1 MGIRMPVVRMHR
13 EELFSLKEE
22 NPMKHKLSVLSVILA
37 LLALVLVF
45 TACGATEN
53 VASESMNKPRTITI
67 YSITGDA
74 TTKEAIEGVQEAM
87 NKITRSL
94 YNVEVVL
101 RLYPESEYEAAL
113 KAAIEANESG
123 NIDYEI
129 GTSDDVAVDTVV
141 NEYGRPITVYPEA
154 YENQLDIFLIPD
166 GVDKFDLYTTKYF
179 KTGEGESAVFSGVAT
194 DLTELINQNSQ
205 DFVINQ
211 YIPEK
216 VLNFCRKYSDQAAGA
231 DNPLLGLP
239 SNRYYG
245 DAEYFLINKA
255 LFAEYRYDPAT
266 ITDMYSVQ
274 SFLVDLAADCGA
286 GKRPGT
292 VPLYNTPSMNLMSVT
307 GKNSVVAQ
315 AVSDSATVGPGLFT
329 PMNIFSVPSA
339 QKAMTFVNAIYMAG
353 GIMPTVT
360 DDVDF
365 TKSFGAA
372 YVYGSEEVVSK
383 YADDYYVM
391 MTSVPKAEADDIYS
405 GIYAISKYAEEY
417 ADRCMHIL
425 NALTTNKEYRNLFA
439 YGVENVNYTIDEET
453 ELVTRRN
460 VKPENVYDM
469 DIYRTGNMFLLM
481 QNDEMTE
488 EELTLSANNWAI
500 AKATNN
506 KAIVSPYAKFTLN
519 TTADLNSASNASY
532 KTVAQCV
539 PELEKLY
546 DEIWIWISEY
556 QSYTNPSTG
565 EPLNTF
571 SQYLIVLQDR
581 LNKDLY
587 VKSSTSASTDFLSI
601 RQQYA
606 NFHYSTYGEGKPK

>member
-1 MGIRMPVVRMHR
+1 
-13 EELFSLKEE
+13 
-22 NPMKHKLSVLSVILA
+22 MKHKLSVLSVILA
-37 LLALVLVF
+37 LLALVFVF

-53 VASESMNKPRTITI
+53 VASEGTNKPRTITI
-67 YSITGDA
+67 YSITGEG
-74 TTKEAIEGVQEAM
+74 TTKEAIAGVQEAM

-94 YNVEVVL
+94 YNIEVVL
-101 RLYPESEYEAAL
+101 RLYPESEYEDML

-123 NIDYEI
+123 NLNINV
-129 GTSDDVAVDTVV
+129 GTSDDVVADTVV

-154 YENQLDIFLIPD
+154 YDNQLDIFLIPD
-166 GVDKFDLYTTKYF
+166 GVDKFDYYTMKYF
-179 KTGEGESAVFSGVAT
+179 KSGEGESAEYSGIAT
-194 DLTELINQNSQ
+194 DLTELINENSK

-216 VLNFCRKYSDQAAGA
+216 ILKFCRKFSDQAAGA
-231 DNPLLGLP
+231 DNPLYGLP

-245 DAEYFLINKA
+245 DAEYFLVNKA

-274 SFLVDLAADCGA
+274 NFLVDLAADCGA

-307 GKNSVVAQ
+307 GANSVVAQ
-315 AVSDSATVGPGLFT
+315 AVADNATVGPGLFT
-329 PMNIFSVPSA
+329 PMNIFSIPGA
-339 QKAMTFVNAIYMAG
+339 QKAMTFVNSVYMAG
-353 GIMPTVT
+353 GIMPVVT
-360 DDVDF
+360 DEVDF

-372 YVYGSEEVVSK
+372 YVYGSAEVVSK
-383 YADDYYVM
+383 YADDYYIM
-391 MTSVPKAEADDIYS
+391 MTSVPKAESDDIYS
-405 GIYAISKYAEEY
+405 GIYAISKYASEY
-417 ADRCMHIL
+417 ADRCMHVL

-453 ELVTRRN
+453 DLVTWAN
-460 VKPENVYDM
+460 VKPENVYEM

-488 EELTLSANNWAI
+488 EELALSANNWAY

-519 TTADLNSASNASY
+519 TTVDLSSSSNASY
-532 KTVAQCV
+532 KPVSQCI

-587 VKSSTSASTDFLSI
+587 VKSSTSSSTEFLSI

-606 NFHYSTYGEGKPK
+606 NFHFATYGEGKGK